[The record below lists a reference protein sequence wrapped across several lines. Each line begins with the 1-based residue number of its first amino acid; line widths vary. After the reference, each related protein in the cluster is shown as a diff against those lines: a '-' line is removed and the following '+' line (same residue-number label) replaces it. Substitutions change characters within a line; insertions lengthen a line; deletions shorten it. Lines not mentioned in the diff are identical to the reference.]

1 MSSLILGSPC
11 SKRIGDAIGD
21 SNSRFVVS
29 FLFQYRFCA
38 FGGTDGSGGALMHS
52 PVDLAVKRR
61 QAGGVDPWTVDIFP
75 CIEMIFAWCNRD
87 AASRVWAAVR
97 DQVPPAA
104 NDLRPAGANC
114 PDQTGD
120 VKMACVV
127 ILKHTFPDVRDRRY
141 LPVDSNVPPAGS
153 PPSPRTEHMQFHR
166 HLCHCLMPFMGGFQ
180 PGSFIDDENAFHEF
194 YKSCSFLLSSRL
206 CCAIVL
212 SVYHA
217 NERGQP

>member
-1 MSSLILGSPC
+1 
-11 SKRIGDAIGD
+11 
-21 SNSRFVVS
+21 
-29 FLFQYRFCA
+29 
-38 FGGTDGSGGALMHS
+38 
-52 PVDLAVKRR
+52 
-61 QAGGVDPWTVDIFP
+61 
-75 CIEMIFAWCNRD
+75 
-87 AASRVWAAVR
+87 
-97 DQVPPAA
+97 
-104 NDLRPAGANC
+104 
-114 PDQTGD
+114 DQTGD

-127 ILKHTFPDVRDRRY
+127 IFKAH
-141 LPVDSNVPPAGS
+141 LPRMYVIGGIFRWIPTYRPPVLH
-153 PPSPRTEHMQFHR
+153 PVPRTEHMQFHPW